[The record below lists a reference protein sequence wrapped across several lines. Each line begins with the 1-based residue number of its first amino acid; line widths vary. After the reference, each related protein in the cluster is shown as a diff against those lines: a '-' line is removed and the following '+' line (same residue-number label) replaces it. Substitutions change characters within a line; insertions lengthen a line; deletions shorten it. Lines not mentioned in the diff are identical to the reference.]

1 MHDLFE
7 KNASERE
14 SIIDSFY
21 LQGSEAGGNISCDL
35 SDEADEEHVHRILEK
50 DIYVKLE
57 Q

>member
-21 LQGSEAGGNISCDL
+21 VQGSEAGGNLSCDL

-50 DIYVKLE
+50 DVYVKLE